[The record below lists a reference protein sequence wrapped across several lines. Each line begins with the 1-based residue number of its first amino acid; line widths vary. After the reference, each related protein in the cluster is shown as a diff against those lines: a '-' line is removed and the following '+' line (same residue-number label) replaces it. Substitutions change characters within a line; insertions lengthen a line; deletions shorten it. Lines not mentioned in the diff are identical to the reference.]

1 MQAVGIICEYNPFH
15 NGHLY
20 HIKSIKKLY
29 PDSIIILVMSGNFLQ
44 RGDVSVI
51 NKWDKAKI
59 ALTYGVDIVVE
70 LPFHFATQSSD
81 IFAHGAVSILNS
93 LGVNKIVF
101 GSESN
106 NIKLLSELADIQ
118 INNSLYDKK
127 VKEYMDSGCNYP
139 SAMSKALKD
148 INGKTIN
155 KPNDLLGLS
164 YIKEIKKNKFKIKP
178 ISIKRTNSY
187 HSKELTTLITSATS
201 IREAM
206 KNHFDIK
213 RYVPSVSYKYINENI
228 TLDKFFHLIKYKII
242 SEIDCL
248 DRYLE
253 VDEGIENR
261 IKKVI
266 YYCEDLE
273 DLIKKIKTKRYTY
286 NKIKRMLIHILCG
299 FTKEE
304 ANRLNNSI
312 YIRLL
317 GFNETGKK
325 YLNEIKKNITL
336 PLISNYSKGKN
347 YLDLEFRVNSIYSS
361 IFDNYKQIELINLE
375 YKSKPFMF
383 ENGKNR

>member
-1 MQAVGIICEYNPFH
+1 MQAIGIICEYNPFH

-164 YIKEIKKNKFKIKP
+164 YIKEMVPNVTTEIVNQLKNLKPGNCIAFGSAFKVP
-178 ISIKRTNSY
+178 IPMYVDLPNPRPLSNNVDLANVWYNVIPEDKGNVAEMNISPTQGMVGNGPMQG
-187 HSKELTTLITSATS
+187 
-201 IREAM
+201 AM
-206 KNHFDIK
+206 PMNMNG
-213 RYVPSVSYKYINENI
+213 PSPGG
-228 TLDKFFHLIKYKII
+228 TFLP
-242 SEIDCL
+242 
-248 DRYLE
+248 
-253 VDEGIENR
+253 
-261 IKKVI
+261 
-266 YYCEDLE
+266 
-273 DLIKKIKTKRYTY
+273 
-286 NKIKRMLIHILCG
+286 
-299 FTKEE
+299 
-304 ANRLNNSI
+304 
-312 YIRLL
+312 
-317 GFNETGKK
+317 GFNAVGQGGAPSGPTPNSNGPMHGAPVQQPTG
-325 YLNEIKKNITL
+325 
-336 PLISNYSKGKN
+336 
-347 YLDLEFRVNSIYSS
+347 
-361 IFDNYKQIELINLE
+361 
-375 YKSKPFMF
+375 
-383 ENGKNR
+383 